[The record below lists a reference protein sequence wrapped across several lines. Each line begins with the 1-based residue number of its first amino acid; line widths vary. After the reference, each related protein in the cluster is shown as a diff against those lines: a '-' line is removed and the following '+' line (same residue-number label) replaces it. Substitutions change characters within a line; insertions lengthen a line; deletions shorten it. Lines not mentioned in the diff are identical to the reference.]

1 MVIEG
6 VIKMDK
12 YVTDVYFEPGASYI
26 HHNADLPRVFTS
38 FSEFYSPGQ
47 RITPDTVACI
57 YGLEV
62 HSTAKLGT
70 YMGLW
75 QLAQSTSVL
84 SVPVHMIY
92 PVRGESTIRN
102 DFHRIFFPV
111 DKMTKDEKPIVIM

>member
-1 MVIEG
+1 
-6 VIKMDK
+6 MDK
-12 YVTDVYFEPGASYI
+12 YVTDAYLEPGALYI
-26 HHNADLPRVFTS
+26 HHNADLPTVFMS

-70 YMGLW
+70 YMGLR
-75 QLAQSTSVL
+75 QLAKSVSVL
-84 SVPVHMIY
+84 GVPVHTIY

-102 DFHRIFFPV
+102 DSHRIFFPM
-111 DKMTKDEKPIVIM
+111 DKRQRMKNQLSLCGQG